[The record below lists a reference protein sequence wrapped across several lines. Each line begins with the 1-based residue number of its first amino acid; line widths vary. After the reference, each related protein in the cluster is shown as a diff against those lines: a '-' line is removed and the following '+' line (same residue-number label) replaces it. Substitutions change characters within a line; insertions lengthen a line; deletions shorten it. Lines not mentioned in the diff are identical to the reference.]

1 MRPHFMNRCCARLA
15 VVGLLAS
22 TTWVPVQAQQAG
34 SQEPPPPT
42 IRVNTRVVLVDVVV
56 TDRQGKP
63 VTGLKPAD
71 FTVQEKGK
79 TQKIAFFT
87 TPEEAQKQ
95 NSPPELGPGIYTN
108 KPEFRSPGGPVTVLL
123 LDAVNTPF
131 RDQAY
136 ARQQMLKYIRQQIK
150 PGQRM
155 GVFALTNSLRVL
167 QDFTTDPQVLITA
180 LERYKPQE
188 QQFKA
193 GVPASISAAVG
204 SPDLGPGAS
213 AMLEFAQ
220 SEITAFQGI
229 QVGYQLD
236 RRVEVTLIGLRS
248 MARMLGGIPG
258 RKNVVWLT
266 AAFPFELIP
275 EERNLSEAEL
285 LESLPSVKQK
295 GVGTIASGSIAAT
308 GRQSHSEEIRQAA
321 AELASAQVAIYP
333 VDVRG
338 LMSGMEFLPE
348 DSDNRQAVDS
358 SGRAIARMSDVAAS
372 QETMREIAAETGGK
386 VYVNQNE
393 ISVGVGLAMADDS
406 ASYTLG
412 YYPEDKKWDGKYRS
426 IKVRV
431 GRDGTEVRHRRGYF
445 AIDPSQLKNQQPEQ
459 QVAEALRD
467 MAPDTQVTFSAQVKK
482 TEKGKVGIDF
492 LVDPNTVSAADSSG
506 GKKLNL
512 VVYAAVF
519 SPEGK
524 MLDNTSQKVD
534 QVFKEDIYQQ
544 IRQRG
549 ILLHLELDPVPAKNQ
564 LRLAVQDVHTGMVGT
579 LNATTP

>member
-1 MRPHFMNRCCARLA
+1 MA
-15 VVGLLAS
+15 GLLAS
-22 TTWVPVQAQQAG
+22 TTWVPVQAQQGG

-56 TDRQGKP
+56 TDKQGKP
-63 VTGLKPAD
+63 VSGLKAAD

-79 TQKIAFFT
+79 AQKIAFFT

-95 NSPPELGPGIYTN
+95 NSPPELGPGIYSN

-123 LDAVNTPF
+123 IDAVNTPF

-136 ARQQMLKYIRQQIK
+136 ARLQMLKYVKQQMK

-180 LERYKPQE
+180 LEKYTPQE

-193 GVPASISAAVG
+193 GVVAPVSAALG
-204 SPDLGPGAS
+204 STDLSAGGL

-220 SEITAFQGI
+220 SEISAFQAI

-236 RRVEVTLIGLRS
+236 RRVEVTLIALRS
-248 MARMLGGIPG
+248 MARMLAGIPG
-258 RKNVVWLT
+258 RKSVVWLT

-275 EERNLSEAEL
+275 EDRSLSEAEL
-285 LESLPSVKQK
+285 MESLPSVKQK
-295 GVGTIASGSIAAT
+295 SVGATASGSIAAT
-308 GRQSHSEEIRQAA
+308 GRQSHSEEIRQVA

-348 DSDNRQAVDS
+348 DADNRQAVDS
-358 SGRAIARMSDVAAS
+358 SGRAIARMSDAAAS

-386 VYVNQNE
+386 AYVNQNE

-426 IKVRV
+426 IKVKV
-431 GRDGTEVRHRRGYF
+431 DRDGTEVRHRRGYF
-445 AIDPSQLKNQQPEQ
+445 AVDPSQVNGRKPEQ
-459 QVAEALRD
+459 EVADALHD
-467 MAPDTQVTFSAQVKK
+467 MAPDTQVSFSAQVKK
-482 TEKGKVGIDF
+482 TDQGKVGVSF
-492 LVDPNTVSAADSSG
+492 LVDPKTVSATDSSG

-512 VVYAAVF
+512 AVYAAVF

-524 MLDNTSQKVD
+524 MLDNASQKVD
-534 QVFKEDIYQQ
+534 QVFKEDVYQQ
-544 IRQRG
+544 ILQHG
-549 ILLHLELDPVPAKNQ
+549 ILLHMDLNPQPGKNQ
-564 LRLAVQDVHTGMVGT
+564 LRLAVQDLSTGMVGT
-579 LNATTP
+579 INAAMP